1 MLFKNPKSLFTG
13 PLVGPKNTNQYFDGL
28 VHFFLSG
35 LTNLKCTRPTYPTQ
49 MPPYAVMPH
58 ATIRGIVVMAID
70 ATNNIYEN
78 VVLADDNFSIEL
90 ESSVDGTSHDGS
102 ERSNRYTANNING
115 NNNADREMIMS
126 AIPIVDGERIVL

>member
-1 MLFKNPKSLFTG
+1 M
-13 PLVGPKNTNQYFDGL
+13 GL
-28 VHFFLSG
+28 LW
-35 LTNLKCTRPTYPTQ
+35 C
-49 MPPYAVMPH
+49 
-58 ATIRGIVVMAID
+58 
-70 ATNNIYEN
+70 
-78 VVLADDNFSIEL
+78 VLAGAGRSHRGPAHHPPVISSGSTVIVLRSIEL